1 MRKQVKMSV
10 LKRILAVVIAVAV
23 AVSMLTI
30 PDAEVSAATG
40 KVKSV
45 AVTNLPAKQLTL
57 KKGKSFTLKTKVSVS
72 GKKVSKAVT
81 YKTSNKKVATV
92 NAKGKITRSE
102 EHTSE
107 LSHASKSRMPS
118 SA

>member
-92 NAKGKITRSE
+92 NAKGKITAKKNGKAVI
-102 EHTSE
+102 TVI
-107 LSHASKSRMPS
+107 SKANEKNS
-118 SA
+118 

>member
-72 GKKVSKAVT
+72 GKKVFKFF
-81 YKTSNKKVATV
+81 
-92 NAKGKITRSE
+92 
-102 EHTSE
+102 
-107 LSHASKSRMPS
+107 
-118 SA
+118 

>member
-45 AVTNLPAKQLTL
+45 AVTNLPAKQQI
-57 KKGKSFTLKTKVSVS
+57 GRASCRERVS
-72 GKKVSKAVT
+72 GIV
-81 YKTSNKKVATV
+81 
-92 NAKGKITRSE
+92 
-102 EHTSE
+102 
-107 LSHASKSRMPS
+107 
-118 SA
+118 

>member
-1 MRKQVKMSV
+1 MKKHTKMSM
-10 LKRILAVVIAVAV
+10 LKRILAVVLAAAV
-23 AVSMLTI
+23 AVSILTV

-72 GKKVSKAVT
+72 GKKVPIRPVT
-81 YKTSNKKVATV
+81 RKLLLLMQKV
-92 NAKGKITRSE
+92 RSQRRKRE
-102 EHTSE
+102 QLRSPFT
-107 LSHASKSRMPS
+107 LKQIRKRPVRSR
-118 SA
+118 